1 MNLRE
6 KLTVFGWFSLGLNI
20 WVWLNIWFSLSLI
33 DFAEKSLDW
42 YADLE
47 LMRAH
52 RDGDFECLVKKDAL
66 PVC

>member
-6 KLTVFGWFSLGLNI
+6 KLTTALGWFSLGLNM
-20 WVWLNIWFSLSLI
+20 SLI
-33 DFAEKSLDW
+33 YFAEKSLAW

-47 LMRAH
+47 LIRAH
-52 RDGDFECLVKKDAL
+52 RDGDFEYLAKNDIL